1 MSGGS
6 RSLLPETSPTSPSG
20 GGKGDGRF
28 RWLSSLV
35 AWLRR
40 ASSALVQSRSATIG
54 AIVILAWVLIAVA
67 TPIVAPYSP
76 TEILGSRLQAPSLE
90 HWLGTDHLGRDVLS
104 RLFWGAQVI
113 LFLAPTSVALGILT
127 GAPLGLISGY
137 VGGRLDAV
145 IMRGVDI
152 LLSFPTLLIYIL
164 IITSIGSSA
173 IIVVIAISL
182 GSVPPITRIVR
193 SLTLDERTKDY
204 VNAARLRGERR
215 RYILLREILP
225 NVSGPIIV
233 DSCIRVGYAIM
244 AIGSLGFLG
253 LGIPPPTPD
262 WGGMINEGRKWIF
275 SMPWMV
281 VAPAAALSSV
291 VIGLNLLADGIRE
304 IGQQR

>member
-40 ASSALVQSRSATIG
+40 AISALVQSRSATIG
-54 AIVILAWVLIAVA
+54 AIVILAWVLIAIA

-76 TEILGSRLQAPSLE
+76 TEIQGSRLQAPSLE

-104 RLFWGAQVI
+104 RLFWGTQVI

-173 IIVVIAISL
+173 VIVVIAISL

>member
-35 AWLRR
+35 ARLRR
-40 ASSALVQSRSATIG
+40 AISALVQSRSATIG
-54 AIVILAWVLIAVA
+54 AIVILAWVLIAIA

-76 TEILGSRLQAPSLE
+76 TEIQGSRLQAPSLE

-104 RLFWGAQVI
+104 RLFWGTQVI

-204 VNAARLRGERR
+204 LITTQAKRN
-215 RYILLREILP
+215 
-225 NVSGPIIV
+225 
-233 DSCIRVGYAIM
+233 
-244 AIGSLGFLG
+244 
-253 LGIPPPTPD
+253 
-262 WGGMINEGRKWIF
+262 
-275 SMPWMV
+275 
-281 VAPAAALSSV
+281 LSSRSG
-291 VIGLNLLADGIRE
+291 IGGVLSAT
-304 IGQQR
+304 

>member
-204 VNAARLRGERR
+204 LITTQAKRN
-215 RYILLREILP
+215 
-225 NVSGPIIV
+225 
-233 DSCIRVGYAIM
+233 
-244 AIGSLGFLG
+244 
-253 LGIPPPTPD
+253 
-262 WGGMINEGRKWIF
+262 
-275 SMPWMV
+275 
-281 VAPAAALSSV
+281 LSSRSG
-291 VIGLNLLADGIRE
+291 IGGVLSAT
-304 IGQQR
+304 

>member
-40 ASSALVQSRSATIG
+40 AISALVQSRSATIG
-54 AIVILAWVLIAVA
+54 AIVILAWVLIAIA

-104 RLFWGAQVI
+104 RLFWGTQVI

-173 IIVVIAISL
+173 VIVVIAISL

>member
-6 RSLLPETSPTSPSG
+6 RSLPPETSPASPRG
-20 GGKGDGRF
+20 GRKGDGRF
-28 RWLSSLV
+28 QWLSSLV

-40 ASSALVQSRSATIG
+40 AITALAQSRSATIG
-54 AIVILAWVLIAVA
+54 AIVILAWVLIAIA
-67 TPIVAPYSP
+67 TPVVAPYSP
-76 TEILGSRLQAPSLE
+76 TEIQGSRLQAPSLE

-104 RLFWGAQVI
+104 RLFWGTQVI
-113 LFLAPTSVALGILT
+113 LFLAPTSVLLGILI
-127 GAPLGLISGY
+127 GAPLGLVSGY

-215 RYILLREILP
+215 RHILLREILP

-275 SMPWMV
+275 SMPWTV

>member
-6 RSLLPETSPTSPSG
+6 NTSPPETSPTPG
-20 GGKGDGRF
+20 RGRGDDRF
-28 RWLSSLV
+28 RWPSSSI
-35 AWLRR
+35 ARLRK
-40 ASSALVQSRSATIG
+40 AVSALSRSRSATIG
-54 AIVILAWVLIAVA
+54 AVLISAWVLVA
-67 TPIVAPYSP
+67 LAAPVISPYSP
-76 TEILGSRLQAPSLE
+76 TEIQGSRLEAPSLK

-104 RLFWGAQVI
+104 RLFWGTRVI
-113 LFLAPTSVALGILT
+113 LFLAPTSVLLGILA
-127 GAPLGLISGY
+127 GAPLGLVSGY
-137 VGGRLDAV
+137 VGGRLDAA

-164 IITSIGSSA
+164 IITSIGSSV
-173 IIVVIAISL
+173 IIVVIAIAL
-182 GSVPPITRIVR
+182 GSVPPIARIVR

-275 SMPWMV
+275 SMPWTV

-304 IGQQR
+304 IAQQR

>member
-35 AWLRR
+35 ARLRR
-40 ASSALVQSRSATIG
+40 AISALVQSRSATIG
-54 AIVILAWVLIAVA
+54 AIVILAWVLIAIA

-76 TEILGSRLQAPSLE
+76 TEIQGSRLQAPSLE

-104 RLFWGAQVI
+104 RLFWGTQVI

-244 AIGSLGFLG
+244 AIGFLG

>member
-6 RSLLPETSPTSPSG
+6 RSLLPETSPISPG
-20 GGKGDGRF
+20 GGQGDGRF
-28 RWLSSLV
+28 RWLSSVV

-40 ASSALVQSRSATIG
+40 AISALGQSRSATIG
-54 AIVILAWVLIAVA
+54 AVVILAWVLIAIA

-76 TEILGSRLQAPSLE
+76 TEIQGSRLQAPSLA

-104 RLFWGAQVI
+104 RLFWGTQVI

-182 GSVPPITRIVR
+182 GSIPPITRIVR

-275 SMPWMV
+275 SMPWTV

>member
-35 AWLRR
+35 ARLRR
-40 ASSALVQSRSATIG
+40 AISALVQSRSATIG
-54 AIVILAWVLIAVA
+54 AIVILAWVLIAIA

-76 TEILGSRLQAPSLE
+76 TEIQGSRLQAPSLE

-104 RLFWGAQVI
+104 RLFWGTQVI

-253 LGIPPPTPD
+253 LVPPPTPD

>member
-40 ASSALVQSRSATIG
+40 AISALVQSRSATIG
-54 AIVILAWVLIAVA
+54 AIVILAWVLIAIA

-76 TEILGSRLQAPSLE
+76 TEIQGSRLQAPSLE

-104 RLFWGAQVI
+104 RLFWGTRVI